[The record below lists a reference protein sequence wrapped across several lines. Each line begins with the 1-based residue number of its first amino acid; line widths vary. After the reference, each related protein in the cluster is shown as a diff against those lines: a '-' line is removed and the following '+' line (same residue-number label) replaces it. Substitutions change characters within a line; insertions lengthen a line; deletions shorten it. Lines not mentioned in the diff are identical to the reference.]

1 LCSVVLA
8 SGPACRSGPTGPSPV
23 AITAV
28 SPLAGSTF
36 DGTSVTVT
44 GSGFDAGTTLR
55 LGTALAENVQV
66 VSATAITATPAA
78 RSTAQGRS

>member
-1 LCSVVLA
+1 
-8 SGPACRSGPTGPSPV
+8 
-23 AITAV
+23 
-28 SPLAGSTF
+28 
-36 DGTSVTVT
+36 VTVT